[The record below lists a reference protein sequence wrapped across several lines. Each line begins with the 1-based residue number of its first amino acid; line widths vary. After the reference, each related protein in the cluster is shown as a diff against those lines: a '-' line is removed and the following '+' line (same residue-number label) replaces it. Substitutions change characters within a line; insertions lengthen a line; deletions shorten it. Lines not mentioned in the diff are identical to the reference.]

1 MRFRRQIMLKEKNGF
16 RRICKECRRTNGN
29 SQLILAHI
37 IPETS
42 VTLTPYKTSLK
53 ISTLLTY
60 NEHTF

>member
-1 MRFRRQIMLKEKNGF
+1 MVFVEYVRNVEEL
-16 RRICKECRRTNGN
+16 RTNGD